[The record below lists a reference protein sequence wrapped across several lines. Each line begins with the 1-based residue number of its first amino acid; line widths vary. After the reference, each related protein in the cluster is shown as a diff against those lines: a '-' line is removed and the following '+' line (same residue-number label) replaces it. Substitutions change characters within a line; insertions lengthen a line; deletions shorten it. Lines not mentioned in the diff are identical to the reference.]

1 MPSVLIQTFNIWQG
15 LPTRPAGEVA
25 GRSGGGVAQLQQ
37 EGAST
42 RVPSAGASAAPIKST
57 GGSIVGI
64 SSAKTSTAGSSSRTR
79 ESVGTSTESVGTSMR
94 SSTNPQGSVEQGK
107 KGDKVDA
114 AERFVVGRVVGG
126 QQQQV
131 VLGKSEVVAIK
142 LRGRDK
148 AIRPR

>member
-1 MPSVLIQTFNIWQG
+1 MPSTSN
-15 LPTRPAGEVA
+15 
-25 GRSGGGVAQLQQ
+25 
-37 EGAST
+37 
-42 RVPSAGASAAPIKST
+42 RVPSAGSSAVLIKSS

-79 ESVGTSTESVGTSMR
+79 ESVGTSTRASESVGTSMR

-107 KGDKVDA
+107 KGEGVDA

>member
-1 MPSVLIQTFNIWQG
+1 MPSTSN
-15 LPTRPAGEVA
+15 
-25 GRSGGGVAQLQQ
+25 
-37 EGAST
+37 
-42 RVPSAGASAAPIKST
+42 RVPSAGSSAVPIKSS

-64 SSAKTSTAGSSSRTR
+64 SSAKTSTDGSSSRTR

-126 QQQQV
+126 QQQQQV